1 MGPRG
6 PVSLTVGDSAPAKNA
21 LCEGRDV
28 TFGPRA
34 LSTMTPAS
42 NPRLRHDPHDI
53 AQRVGGAKEAGMLQ
67 DVLGQR
73 RGRIDEMFLRVG
85 MGLAVTWIV
94 LGVAFH
100 SSRPGKARIC
110 SPRPD
115 RSGT

>member
-1 MGPRG
+1 
-6 PVSLTVGDSAPAKNA
+6 
-21 LCEGRDV
+21 
-28 TFGPRA
+28 
-34 LSTMTPAS
+34 
-42 NPRLRHDPHDI
+42 
-53 AQRVGGAKEAGMLQ
+53 
-67 DVLGQR
+67 
-73 RGRIDEMFLRVG
+73 MFLRVG